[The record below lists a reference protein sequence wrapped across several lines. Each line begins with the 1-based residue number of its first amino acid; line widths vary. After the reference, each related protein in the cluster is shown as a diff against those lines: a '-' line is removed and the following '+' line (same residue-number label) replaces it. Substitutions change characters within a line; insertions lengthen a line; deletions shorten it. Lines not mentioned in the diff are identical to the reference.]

1 MKEKERIIKRIKIMM
16 IMRIIK
22 NKNND
27 DNYERVWGNEHEKG
41 NANKDKNEN
50 ESKNKNNNNYE
61 TKQ

>member
-27 DNYERVWGNEHEKG
+27 DKNERVRLYTSTPG
-41 NANKDKNEN
+41 
-50 ESKNKNNNNYE
+50 
-61 TKQ
+61 

>member
-27 DNYERVWGNEHEKG
+27 DNYERV
-41 NANKDKNEN
+41 
-50 ESKNKNNNNYE
+50 
-61 TKQ
+61 

>member
-27 DNYERVWGNEHEKG
+27 DNYERVRLYTSTPG
-41 NANKDKNEN
+41 
-50 ESKNKNNNNYE
+50 
-61 TKQ
+61 